1 MKKTIQESKEILK
14 DILNDSRTKDN
25 AKKMGAD

>member
-14 DILNDSRTKDN
+14 DILNDSRTKN
-25 AKKMGAD
+25 SAKKMGAE